1 MYQIRPYQP
10 GEEPQLREL
19 FYNTIRNVNLGDYSA
34 EQCAAWAPT
43 RFDINVWTRRM
54 AQSEPFVAVHNEQ
67 IVGFADVQADGY
79 IDYFFCHQDYQGKGV
94 GKALMQH
101 LLKMGRRYG
110 VKRFY
115 ANVSITAKPFFLR
128 SGFNIVTEQ
137 QVEIHGVTLTNF
149 VMEKRVS

>member
-1 MYQIRPYQP
+1 
-10 GEEPQLREL
+10 
-19 FYNTIRNVNLGDYSA
+19 
-34 EQCAAWAPT
+34 
-43 RFDINVWTRRM
+43 
-54 AQSEPFVAVHNEQ
+54 
-67 IVGFADVQADGY
+67 
-79 IDYFFCHQDYQGKGV
+79 
-94 GKALMQH
+94 MQH

-128 SGFNIVTEQ
+128 SGFHIVTEQ